1 MCKPVVRKRVGL
13 FWLLKLSIKK
23 NGRFYILAE
32 DQMPKQKG
40 KDEVNVDKILE
51 YYENMKEIP
60 KLDTTER
67 YKSSKEYVWGY
78 PKQNPNKAKKYY
90 HKKK

>member
-1 MCKPVVRKRVGL
+1 
-13 FWLLKLSIKK
+13 
-23 NGRFYILAE
+23 
-32 DQMPKQKG
+32 
-40 KDEVNVDKILE
+40 
-51 YYENMKEIP
+51 MKEIP